1 VPFVGM
7 TGWAVNSIAISCR
20 RFNSFSSYMNMI
32 SIINMILSIAFTF
45 YKNNYIFYFIYLIIA
60 QIAYIIFISFNIDII
75 KDNLNYSIYI
85 FFLLYLFLIIRKCIY
100 KENIIIFNWTTLI
113 IILFKVTIVIFIKY
127 LLGIYIINILNIDFI
142 IDIKIFIIS
151 IFDHI
156 DIKNIYVQINQFIK
170 LNILDPEEE
179 SSLKFLYNTKDD
191 DSPNEESNK
200 GNNDSFCRE
209 GLLDQQQVAEEQQ
222 VVDQQQMTEEQRIE
236 EARTQSRIL
245 LDDLDRRGSELLKE
259 SQELLKVVEKEDGPN
274 LEAAARFGAMV
285 MEDSFISEIKSSQYE
300 SNEFFREEV
309 NKKADEENLKEGL
322 KRSLKELDQEEQ
334 LDQEEE
340 RLIKRAKIDSLKDL
354 DSSNTAV
361 YNPNNPYG
369 EGSSRS
375 AVATN
380 NPYGEGSSNS
390 NIKEL
395 KLSDNSYVDLKEQEA
410 IYKSLNLEPENSE
423 NKSESEYSYYSSEE
437 HSDDSENTKNK
448 KREVKELEKN
458 LKKD

>member
-1 VPFVGM
+1 
-7 TGWAVNSIAISCR
+7 
-20 RFNSFSSYMNMI
+20 
-32 SIINMILSIAFTF
+32 
-45 YKNNYIFYFIYLIIA
+45 
-60 QIAYIIFISFNIDII
+60 
-75 KDNLNYSIYI
+75 
-85 FFLLYLFLIIRKCIY
+85 
-100 KENIIIFNWTTLI
+100 
-113 IILFKVTIVIFIKY
+113 
-127 LLGIYIINILNIDFI
+127 
-142 IDIKIFIIS
+142 
-151 IFDHI
+151 
-156 DIKNIYVQINQFIK
+156 
-170 LNILDPEEE
+170 
-179 SSLKFLYNTKDD
+179 
-191 DSPNEESNK
+191 
-200 GNNDSFCRE
+200 
-209 GLLDQQQVAEEQQ
+209 
-222 VVDQQQMTEEQRIE
+222 MTEEQRIE

-375 AVATN
+375 AIATN